1 MSTRTKVVLT
11 KLVVFS
17 PNDLV
22 DDRLCVLIPMVCRSS
37 HKPRGD
43 FGTRKDIAGPLA
55 ETVASDVNPRRPASH
70 ECFAPMC
77 ELLHT
82 VSANQTCNSKQAE
95 CATGTLRLLGD
106 HSEEGARSDMN
117 RREFITLLG
126 GPAVTWPLAARA
138 QQLAMPVIGLI
149 SGASPGPYAPF
160 VSAFH
165 KGLKE
170 AGYVEG
176 QNVAIEFRWARG

>member
-43 FGTRKDIAGPLA
+43 FGTTKDIAGPLA
-55 ETVASDVNPRRPASH
+55 ETVASDVKPRRSASH

-126 GPAVTWPLAARA
+126 GAAVAWPPAARA
-138 QQLAMPVIGLI
+138 QQTAMPVVGVLN
-149 SGASPGPYAPF
+149 SETPTGWGPNAAACHKSPRPTG
-160 VSAFH
+160 
-165 KGLKE
+165 
-170 AGYVEG
+170 
-176 QNVAIEFRWARG
+176 